1 MESLKLH
8 SHVGADGILH
18 VEMPPEVRNIDL
30 EVMVLF
36 QPLLTKE
43 QQPEKKE
50 TLSEARVRLENVRQR
65 YEGRWFPDSAEL
77 LREDRQR

>member
-1 MESLKLH
+1 MESIKLR
-8 SHVGADGILH
+8 SHVNEDGILH
-18 VEMPPEVRNIDL
+18 VKMPPEVRDIDL

-36 QPLLTKE
+36 QPLLTSE

-50 TLSEARVRLENVRQR
+50 TLSEARVRLEKVRQR